1 MSRAQTLK
9 SLEVVLESFLDRAVA
24 LKEQRLEVLGGIN
37 RLDDIARGVQR
48 GEDFTDQMG
57 GWFAEHSQWLNSE
70 TLRAGDRNRIGGIL
84 GEIKKELGVSEYS
97 SPAIHKISSE
107 IDRWTPSG
115 ASPTPD
121 NRLGVKAEH
130 NQRSEGAGRRVIVL
144 RRGAE
149 AAEESQVD
157 SISLFGTTLEQ
168 ITALFKDVAGN
179 RKHLMSVLDDAL
191 ESAKIQN
198 NKEALLLS
206 ALIIYYLKQNGY
218 KTEPFVKRLKTAERL
233 HERTESNA

>member
-1 MSRAQTLK
+1 MSRTQTLK
-9 SLEVVLESFLDRAVA
+9 SLGVVLESFLDRAVA

-84 GEIKKELGVSEYS
+84 GEIKRELGVSQDS
-97 SPAIHKISSE
+97 SPAINKISSE
-107 IDRWTPSG
+107 IDRWAPTQNV
-115 ASPTPD
+115 ASPS
-121 NRLGVKAEH
+121 
-130 NQRSEGAGRRVIVL
+130 RSDGMAQEQPPSRSGRRVIVL

-149 AAEESQVD
+149 ATEESQVD

-168 ITALFKDVAGN
+168 ITALFKDVSGN